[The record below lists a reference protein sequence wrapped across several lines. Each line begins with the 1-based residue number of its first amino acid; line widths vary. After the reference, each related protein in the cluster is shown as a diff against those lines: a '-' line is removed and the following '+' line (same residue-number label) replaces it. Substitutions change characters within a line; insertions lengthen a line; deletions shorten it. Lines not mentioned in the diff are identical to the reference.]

1 MAQSLRTL
9 KGVGEKTEKLFQ
21 KVGIYDTD
29 DLLHYY
35 PRNYDEYETPVD
47 IAELKEGTVQAVSA
61 AVCSGVYVNSVR
73 GRQIISVNI
82 ADQSGKF
89 PVVWFNLPYLKKTL
103 RKGSWF
109 VFRGRIVRKQ
119 GKLEMEHPEIFTPSA
134 YEEILHNLQPIY
146 GLTAGLSN
154 KTVVLGITG
163 GIAAYK
169 MPNVAHA
176 LVKLGADVYV
186 LMTKN
191 ATEFISPLVFE
202 TLTRRRCQVDTFDR
216 NFQYDVAHIS
226 LANAA
231 DLMLIAPATANVIAK
246 LAHGQADDMLTT
258 VTLAATCPKLVAP
271 AMNTH
276 MLENP
281 ITQDNLKTL
290 EHYGFTVIPSGSGML
305 ACGDVGSGRLPDEG
319 VLVDYVLRELACAK
333 DLKGKKVV
341 VSAGATQE
349 PMDPVRYLTNHSTGK
364 MGYAVARACMLRGAD
379 VTLLASTGC
388 TLPPV
393 PFVKTVPFTTAADLF
408 EAVKANAMDADALVM
423 AAAVADYRPATV
435 AADKVKKHDGEMNI
449 ALERT
454 DDILAW
460 VGAHKPEKL
469 FVCGFSM
476 ETRDLIENSTAKL
489 HKKNMDMIV
498 ANNLKVPGAGFGVD
512 TNVVT
517 IITAQG
523 VTELPLQSKDAV
535 AGHIADAIAGK

>member
-1 MAQSLRTL
+1 M
-9 KGVGEKTEKLFQ
+9 KHEVKTM
-21 KVGIYDTD
+21 
-29 DLLHYY
+29 
-35 PRNYDEYETPVD
+35 
-47 IAELKEGTVQAVSA
+47 
-61 AVCSGVYVNSVR
+61 
-73 GRQIISVNI
+73 
-82 ADQSGKF
+82 
-89 PVVWFNLPYLKKTL
+89 NLT
-103 RKGSWF
+103 G
-109 VFRGRIVRKQ
+109 
-119 GKLEMEHPEIFTPSA
+119 
-134 YEEILHNLQPIY
+134 
-146 GLTAGLSN
+146 

-176 LVKLGADVYV
+176 LVKMGADVHV

-191 ATEFISPLVFE
+191 ATQFITPLVFE
-202 TLTRRRCQVDTFDR
+202 TLTNRRCIVDTFDR

-231 DLMLIAPATANVIAK
+231 DALLIAPATANVLAK
-246 LAHGQADDMLTT
+246 LAHGLADDMLTT

-290 EHYGFTVIPSGSGML
+290 AGYGFTVIPSGSGML
-305 ACGDVGSGRLPDEG
+305 ACGDVGSGRLPEES
-319 VLVDYVLRELACAK
+319 VLVDYVVRALAGPK
-333 DLKGKKVV
+333 DLTGRRVV

-349 PMDPVRYLTNHSTGK
+349 PMDPVRYITNHSTGK

-379 VTLLASTGC
+379 VTLLTANTG
-388 TLPPV
+388 LPPV

-408 EAVKANAMDADALVM
+408 EAVKTHAVEHPADALVM
-423 AAAVADYRPATV
+423 AAAVADYRPVTV
-435 AADKVKKHDGEMNI
+435 AGDKMKKKDGE
-449 ALERT
+449 LTLPLVRT
-454 DDILAW
+454 QDILGW
-460 VGAHKPEKL
+460 VGEHKPEGL

-489 HKKNMDMIV
+489 RKKKMDLIA

-517 IITAQG
+517 LIDGQG
-523 VTELPLQSKDAV
+523 MQELPLQSKDAV
-535 AGHIADAIAGK
+535 AMHIADRIAGALHKNNS

>member
-1 MAQSLRTL
+1 M
-9 KGVGEKTEKLFQ
+9 
-21 KVGIYDTD
+21 
-29 DLLHYY
+29 
-35 PRNYDEYETPVD
+35 
-47 IAELKEGTVQAVSA
+47 
-61 AVCSGVYVNSVR
+61 
-73 GRQIISVNI
+73 
-82 ADQSGKF
+82 
-89 PVVWFNLPYLKKTL
+89 
-103 RKGSWF
+103 
-109 VFRGRIVRKQ
+109 
-119 GKLEMEHPEIFTPSA
+119 
-134 YEEILHNLQPIY
+134 NLQ
-146 GLTAGLSN
+146 G

-176 LVKLGADVYV
+176 LVKLGADVHV

-191 ATEFISPLVFE
+191 ATEFITPLVFE
-202 TLTRRRCQVDTFDR
+202 TLTNRRCIVDTFDR

-246 LAHGQADDMLTT
+246 MAHGQADDMLTT
-258 VTLAATCPKLVAP
+258 VTLAAHCPKLVAP

-290 EHYGFTVIPSGSGML
+290 AHYGVTVIPSGSGML
-305 ACGDVGSGRLPDEG
+305 ACGDVGSGRLPEEG
-319 VLVDYVLRELACAK
+319 VLVDYVLRELACQK
-333 DLKGKKVV
+333 DMRGKKVV

-349 PMDPVRYLTNHSTGK
+349 AMDPVRYITNHSTGK

-388 TLPPV
+388 HLPAV

-408 EAVKANAMDADALVM
+408 EAVKENAMDADALVM
-423 AAAVADYRPATV
+423 AAAVADYRPAVV
-435 AADKVKKHDGEMNI
+435 AADKMKKKDGELSV

-454 DDILAW
+454 QDILAW
-460 VGAHKPEKL
+460 VGEHKPEKL

-476 ETRDLIENSTAKL
+476 ETKDLLQNSTAKL
-489 HKKNMDMIV
+489 HKKKMDMIV
-498 ANNLKVPGAGFGVD
+498 ANNVKVAGAGFGVD

-517 IITAQG
+517 LITKDT
-523 VTELPLQSKDAV
+523 VEELPLQSKDDV
-535 AGHIADAIAGK
+535 AMRIVDKIVQS